1 MGCHCP
7 GSFSEPSFYHATR
20 LHEVG
25 LSKITPR
32 LLADKSSAP
41 MSFLSNVE
49 TGALVTRFS
58 QDIRLVDM
66 ILPRAFISTGF
77 RKSSDKI
84 AKIPCQCSNHH
95 EFQSFL
101 RLLRKAPLLSL
112 HFHT

>member
-1 MGCHCP
+1 MGCHRP

-20 LHEVG
+20 LYEVS
-25 LSKITPR
+25 LPKITPR

-77 RKSSDKI
+77 RKFSDKF
-84 AKIPCQCSNHH
+84 ARLLCQCSNHH
-95 EFQSFL
+95 EL
-101 RLLRKAPLLSL
+101 
-112 HFHT
+112 